1 MAIVGLSGPAPEPAL
16 GESPGALATVARVA
30 FAAAFAALRSRFGA
44 RCRFRPFEDPAH
56 TRLNRL
62 IDVEDEMTCTGF
74 RLLRSSEVPPCRKCK
89 TYWGVGFRV

>member
-74 RLLRSSEVPPCRKCK
+74 GFFVPAKCRRAVNAKHI
-89 TYWGVGFRV
+89 GV